1 MKCSNR
7 TIGYANKMGH
17 LVQNSCS
24 LYANN
29 KNTGQIAH
37 QRVFINDIVM
47 YCLER
52 INASHALFEIA
63 GLKLISVAY
72 LVHNSGT

>member
-1 MKCSNR
+1 MKSASHVNKLNNEQFVKIYMKCSNR

-17 LVQNSCS
+17 LVQKSCS

-37 QRVFINDIVM
+37 QRVFINDIVR

-52 INASHALFEIA
+52 I
-63 GLKLISVAY
+63 K
-72 LVHNSGT
+72 